1 MPSSFAIKTEVF
13 EGPLELLL
21 DLIEKRKL
29 LINDISLA
37 SVTDEY
43 MSYVHSLQEN
53 HIQETSQFVLVA
65 ATLLL
70 IKSKSLLPVLEL
82 TEEETHSVA
91 DLEFRLKLYQLYR
104 EKGQVIA
111 QNFDVHRLY
120 EKAYV
125 QNETPL
131 FTTDARTNPQSLKE
145 ALLDV
150 IKRFPKVVFRPQVA
164 VRKVMSLEDMIKSV
178 EERITRQFKLSFKDF
193 VGQKERAHVIVG
205 FLAILELVKQGTV
218 LVQQENRF
226 HDIVIERDSIDTP
239 KYT

>member
-43 MSYVHSLQEN
+43 MAYVHTLQEN
-53 HIQETSQFVLVA
+53 HLQETTQFVLVA

-104 EKGQVIA
+104 DKGQILSD
-111 QNFDVHRLY
+111 NFGVNQLY
-120 EKAYV
+120 EKTYIP
-125 QNETPL
+125 NETPL
-131 FTTDARTNPQSLKE
+131 FTTDSRTNTESLKE

-150 IKRFPKVVFRPQVA
+150 IRRFPKAVFRPQVA
-164 VRKVMSLEDMIKSV
+164 VRKVMSLENMIKSV
-178 EERITRQFKLSFKDF
+178 EERITRQFKLSFRDF
-193 VGQKERAHVIVG
+193 VDQKERAHVIVG